1 MDALMRPA
9 HLFFGRGAV
18 VASIAIVFVLAAGG
32 SSFAATSASFVDPSG
47 DSITPSV
54 DITNVAV
61 STDDTGNVHFQ
72 ISTPNSATQANGG
85 GLEVDIDSDANGTTD
100 YFVKYPAGAGTP
112 LLYKCSPGATLC
124 QGWTD
129 PSFHGSYSNG
139 PIFDVNRN
147 VIGAQDATRIQ
158 FTIYALY
165 NDPNYYY
172 DRAPDSGWY
181 AYDIGPAITTVTVDP
196 TSVTPNPSRPQAGQ
210 NFTVSFNAKSNS
222 GAALPSGTVDCA
234 ATVGG
239 ASLTGSGTF
248 ANGTGSCTWQI
259 PATAGGKQFVAHGT
273 VSYPGA
279 TTSGIFDLSVVVVGQ
294 PSLHLGAVTK
304 TPLLAGK
311 PFTLGVAVLV
321 HQAGVSDTRIQQG
334 SVGCR
339 ATIAGR
345 ALHVTKT
352 HVTAGK
358 GVQCTWAVPKTARGK
373 TLHADVTVH
382 SAGLSAHHSY
392 SFPIH

>member
-1 MDALMRPA
+1 MDEVMRSA
-9 HLFFGRGAV
+9 HLLSGRGAV
-18 VASIAIVFVLAAGG
+18 VVALATVFVLAAGG
-32 SSFAATSASFVDPSG
+32 SSFAASSVSFIDPSG
-47 DSITPSV
+47 DSITASV
-54 DITNVAV
+54 DITNVSV

-100 YFVKYPAGAGTP
+100 YFVKYAAGAGTP
-112 LLYKCSPGATLC
+112 SLYKCSPGSTLC

-139 PIFDVNRN
+139 PIFDVNRS
-147 VIGAQDATRIQ
+147 VIGAQDVTRIQ
-158 FTIYALY
+158 FRIYTLY

-172 DRAPDSGWY
+172 DAAPDNGWY
-181 AYDIGPAITTVTVDP
+181 VYDIGPSITTVTVDP
-196 TSVTPNPSRPQAGQ
+196 TSVTPSPSRPQAGQ

-222 GAALPSGTVDCA
+222 GAALPSGSVDCA

-239 ASLTGSGTF
+239 TSLPGSGSF
-248 ANGTGSCTWQI
+248 SGGTGSCTWQI
-259 PATAGGKQFVAHGT
+259 PGPAGGKQFVVHGT

-279 TTSGIFDLSVVVVGQ
+279 TTSGVFNLSAVVVGQ
-294 PSLHLGAVTK
+294 ASLHIGAVTK
-304 TPLLAGK
+304 SPLLAGK
-311 PFTLGVAVLV
+311 TFTLGVAVLV
-321 HQAGVSDTRIQQG
+321 HQAGLADVRIQQG

-339 ATIAGR
+339 ATVGGH

-358 GVQCTWAVPKTARGK
+358 GVQCTWAVPKTAK
-373 TLHADVTVH
+373 SKILHAVVTVH
-382 SAGLSAHHSY
+382 SAGLSVHHAY
-392 SFPIH
+392 SFPVH